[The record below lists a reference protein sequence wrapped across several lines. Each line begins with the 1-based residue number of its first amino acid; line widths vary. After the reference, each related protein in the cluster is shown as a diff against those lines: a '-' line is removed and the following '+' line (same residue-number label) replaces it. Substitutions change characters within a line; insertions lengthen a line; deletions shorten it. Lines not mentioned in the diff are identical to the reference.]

1 MIVDQPQTGHQNAMV
16 RGRRSGRDLAGP
28 RPLGEGGLG
37 MRRIDC
43 VRLVFDG
50 ERSRAEVV
58 GVGYRLPVSRPIPL
72 GVAGRLI
79 ASGTPHLTLVEKRDQ

>member
-1 MIVDQPQTGHQNAMV
+1 
-16 RGRRSGRDLAGP
+16 
-28 RPLGEGGLG
+28 